1 MPFRELSIMDQREEL
16 AKLALAPGANKA
28 ELFRRFGVSRSNGYK
43 WMKRYAVEGRA
54 GLSDRSRRPHRSP
67 GRTEANVETQVLEIR
82 AASNGA
88 WAAVRSPGSCAGMDP
103 SRFRQP
109 VRSRRSFVGMASWSR
124 CGRTSRAVPAVRA
137 SRAERTVADGFQ
149 GHFAVARGR
158 CHPLTVIDDHS
169 RYALAVEACG
179 NEQDMTVRERLTTVF
194 RRYGLPL
201 VMLMDNGPPWG
212 DSGAQPFTSLRCG

>member
-1 MPFRELSIMDQREEL
+1 VMRVKLAEDMPLAPSLPLVGVWTGDIEDSVRRHRGHSVRHEQVGQGSSMPFRELSIMDQREEL

-67 GRTEANVETQVLEIR
+67 GRTEADVETQVLEIR

-88 WAAVRSPGSCAGMDP
+88 WGGRKIARVCAGMDP

-109 VRSRRSFVGMASWSR
+109 VRSRRSFVGMASWTSVRANIQGRSSGSSEPSR
-124 CGRTSRAVPAVRA
+124 TNCGRWISKGTLRSPEDAAIRSR
-137 SRAERTVADGFQ
+137 
-149 GHFAVARGR
+149 
-158 CHPLTVIDDHS
+158 
-169 RYALAVEACG
+169 
-179 NEQDMTVRERLTTVF
+179 
-194 RRYGLPL
+194 
-201 VMLMDNGPPWG
+201 
-212 DSGAQPFTSLRCG
+212 